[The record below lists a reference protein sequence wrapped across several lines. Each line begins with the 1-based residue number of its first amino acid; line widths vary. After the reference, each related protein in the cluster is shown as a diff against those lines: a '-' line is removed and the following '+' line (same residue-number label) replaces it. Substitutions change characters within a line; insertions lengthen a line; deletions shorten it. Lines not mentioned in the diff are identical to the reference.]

1 MAELV
6 TINNATSGE
15 ITLTH
20 TAVAIS
26 GTTTQFAEALDG
38 TINYTGDVTVTG
50 TYTAAQLASINT
62 GTTGSL
68 TIDDPTVNL
77 SGTSSD
83 LAAAFTAS
91 SNGTPVTTHTGT
103 IGITNSNYTISEL
116 KTINDG
122 STGNIT
128 FTTTNTALS
137 GSSSD
142 LATALANSN
151 NYAGTVTVTNADY
164 TVANLKVIN
173 DGTSGEIVLN
183 NTSVALSGTSSDL
196 ADVFAGT
203 ITTHTA
209 AITVTNSN
217 HTLAHLKAINNGS
230 TGTIT
235 LADYS
240 VALSGTSADVAAA
253 LDGTFASTYTGD
265 VSLNNSH
272 TLSELKTINNGTNG
286 SITLTDYTVALS
298 GATADIKQALAGTLA
313 STYTGNVTLSDAN
326 GTPIAATDIT
336 TIDGDTNG
344 TITVSNNINMT
355 GSAEEINAAVA
366 VLDTIS
372 GAPTATLNTA
382 HTLAPVSY
390 THLTLPTNREV

>member
-1 MAELV
+1 M
-6 TINNATSGE
+6 ISGE

-128 FTTTNTALS
+128 FTTTN
-137 GSSSD
+137 
-142 LATALANSN
+142 
-151 NYAGTVTVTNADY
+151 VR
-164 TVANLKVIN
+164 
-173 DGTSGEIVLN
+173 
-183 NTSVALSGTSSDL
+183 
-196 ADVFAGT
+196 
-203 ITTHTA
+203 A
-209 AITVTNSN
+209 AI
-217 HTLAHLKAINNGS
+217 
-230 TGTIT
+230 
-235 LADYS
+235 
-240 VALSGTSADVAAA
+240 
-253 LDGTFASTYTGD
+253 
-265 VSLNNSH
+265 
-272 TLSELKTINNGTNG
+272 
-286 SITLTDYTVALS
+286 
-298 GATADIKQALAGTLA
+298 
-313 STYTGNVTLSDAN
+313 
-326 GTPIAATDIT
+326 
-336 TIDGDTNG
+336 
-344 TITVSNNINMT
+344 
-355 GSAEEINAAVA
+355 AV
-366 VLDTIS
+366 VVVVVVHI
-372 GAPTATLNTA
+372 
-382 HTLAPVSY
+382 
-390 THLTLPTNREV
+390 